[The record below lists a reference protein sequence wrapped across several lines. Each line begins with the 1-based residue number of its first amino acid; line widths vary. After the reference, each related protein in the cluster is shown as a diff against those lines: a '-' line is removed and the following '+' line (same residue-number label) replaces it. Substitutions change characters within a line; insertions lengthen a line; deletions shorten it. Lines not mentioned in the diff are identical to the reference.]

1 MDYLFVILL
10 AAILLIPYLLNPL
23 SAYGKLPQ
31 WLINFI
37 NRWTKRN
44 DFYK

>member
-1 MDYLFVILL
+1 MNDLVIIFLV
-10 AAILLIPYLLNPL
+10 AILLIPYFLDLL

-31 WLINFI
+31 WLINSI